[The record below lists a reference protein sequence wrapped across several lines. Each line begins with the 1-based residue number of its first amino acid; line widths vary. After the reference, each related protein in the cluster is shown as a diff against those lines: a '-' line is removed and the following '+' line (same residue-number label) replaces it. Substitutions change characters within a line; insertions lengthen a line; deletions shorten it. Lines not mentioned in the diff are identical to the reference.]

1 MGSQFPLPPIE
12 DAALKKFCAEHDLYE
27 TVAAGYHYAHKFFPT
42 AKKVEIDFYPPYRD
56 DEPEEASITF
66 MVKTRMTVKEALD
79 ARDRFIKATNDVPG
93 AFYIDVAH
101 FISGGWT
108 EEPQSSTPCDPYF
121 QRYRQG

>member
-1 MGSQFPLPPIE
+1 
-12 DAALKKFCAEHDLYE
+12 
-27 TVAAGYHYAHKFFPT
+27 
-42 AKKVEIDFYPPYRD
+42 
-56 DEPEEASITF
+56 